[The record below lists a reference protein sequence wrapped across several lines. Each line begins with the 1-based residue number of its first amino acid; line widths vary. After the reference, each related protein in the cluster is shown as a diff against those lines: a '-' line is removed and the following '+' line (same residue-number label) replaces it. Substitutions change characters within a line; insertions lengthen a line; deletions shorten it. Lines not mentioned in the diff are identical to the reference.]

1 MATQPIYLLVTGPL
15 PAELIEEAAAKGIVL
30 DTMDFIA
37 IETVIDAEMG
47 AGIRVLSDQQL
58 TAVFTSTNAVEA
70 VKRWM
75 DARRGRSRERP
86 ISEAGAMSGGSRDE
100 AQRAPGWRIF
110 CIEGATRRAVADYFG
125 EAAIAGTA
133 ESATA
138 LAKVVAGEGDEN
150 ARGTKEIFFF
160 CGDQR
165 REELPAMLRAKGF
178 EVNEWIVYRTLLTPR
193 KAERAYAGIAFF
205 SPSAVESYFS
215 LNTVAD
221 DVTLFA
227 IGRTTAAAIQAKC
240 PNAVIISDRPVKEA
254 LVRTMTDYFQT
265 NNKE

>member
-1 MATQPIYLLVTGPL
+1 MATPSIYLLSTAAL
-15 PAELIEEAAAKGIVL
+15 PPELVEEAAQKGMMLEAEAYIS
-30 DTMDFIA
+30 
-37 IETVIDAEMG
+37 IEPVADEALGTR
-47 AGIRVLSDQQL
+47 IRELGRQPL
-58 TAVFTSTNAVEA
+58 TAIFTSTNAVEA
-70 VKRWM
+70 VKRWTGSG
-75 DARRGRSRERP
+75 AAA
-86 ISEAGAMSGGSRDE
+86 AGAPD
-100 AQRAPGWRIF
+100 WRIF

-133 ESATA
+133 ESATT
-138 LAKVVAGEGDEN
+138 LAAAVGADADERTFEGTADIRSDSSVVGQDRNG
-150 ARGTKEIFFF
+150 GTKEIFFF

-165 REELPAMLRAKGF
+165 RGELPAMLRAEGF
-178 EVNEWIVYRTLLTPR
+178 EVNECIVYRTLLTPR
-193 KAERAYAGIAFF
+193 KTERVYAGIAFF

-227 IGRTTAAAIQAKC
+227 IGRTTAAAIQARC
-240 PNAVIISDRPVKEA
+240 SNTVIIGDRPGKEA